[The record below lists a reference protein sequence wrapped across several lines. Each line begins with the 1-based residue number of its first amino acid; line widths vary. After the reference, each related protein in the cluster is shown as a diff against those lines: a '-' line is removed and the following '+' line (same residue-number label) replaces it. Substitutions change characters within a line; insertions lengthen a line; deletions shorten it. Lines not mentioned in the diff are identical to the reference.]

1 MDSSAPSGQASDP
14 FPSNRLLE
22 IIGIC
27 IACLTL
33 TLPFVAIMY
42 TSSPI
47 AIPGTSNLEILTT
60 N

>member
-1 MDSSAPSGQASDP
+1 
-14 FPSNRLLE
+14 
-22 IIGIC
+22 
-27 IACLTL
+27 
-33 TLPFVAIMY
+33 VAIMY